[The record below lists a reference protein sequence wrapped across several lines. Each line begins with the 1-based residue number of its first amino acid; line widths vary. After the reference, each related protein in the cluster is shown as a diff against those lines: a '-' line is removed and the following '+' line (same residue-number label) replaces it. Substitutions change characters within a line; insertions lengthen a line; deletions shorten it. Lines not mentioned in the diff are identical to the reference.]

1 MTQKHT
7 EVQRIEYPKLKKIG
21 GFKNF
26 TKKMVIKTAVIV
38 LTATLAGYLAG
49 HLTQQYFREVTGYKY
64 DKTATI
70 ELEGNEDVMRPTDT
84 RFQKDGNLFIHILSD
99 TINMT
104 TNALTV
110 VKNSEIVQ
118 AANQASLSIILTI
131 LSPLFWIL
139 DWVAFWLPFILVFVG
154 AAWLTNKLIT
164 LKGQVISNGLDPQLL
179 KNVELLEAKMKE
191 LIDQVNKTTTA
202 AENINKKQ

>member
-1 MTQKHT
+1 MNSQSTT
-7 EVQRIEYPKLKKIG
+7 ETNVLPTKKIEYPQLKKIG

-26 TKKMVIKTAVIV
+26 SKKVLVKTVIIV

-49 HLTQQYFREVTGYKY
+49 YLMQQNFRELTGYKY
-64 DKTATI
+64 DQTATI
-70 ELEGNEDVMRPTDT
+70 ELEANEAVMRPTNT

-110 VKNSEIVQ
+110 VKNSEIIQ

-139 DWVAFWLPFILVFVG
+139 DWVAFWLPFTLVFVG

-164 LKGQVISNGLDPQLL
+164 LKSQVISNGLDPQLL
-179 KNVELLEAKMKE
+179 KNVELLEAKVKE
-191 LIDQVNKTTTA
+191 LVDHANQNPKS
-202 AENINKKQ
+202 